1 MLQFESST
9 DDDGNDL
16 SLSATSC
23 RRKLGDIRYLSLNR
37 RRLLADHK
45 LLGDANLPEA
55 ELFNRRASTVVRKSA
70 LFNRGFQFRKGWTC
84 EGFEFC

>member
-1 MLQFESST
+1 
-9 DDDGNDL
+9 
-16 SLSATSC
+16 
-23 RRKLGDIRYLSLNR
+23 LNR